1 MAWIDRIGISF
12 PISEFSLQDLLARID
27 LWRQRARSRRALM
40 WLSEEQLRDIGI
52 DRLTA
57 MEEASKPFWRG

>member
-1 MAWIDRIGISF
+1 MAWIDRIGIGIPVSGL
-12 PISEFSLQDLLARID
+12 SLQDLLARID

-57 MEEASKPFWRG
+57 LEEASKPFWRA